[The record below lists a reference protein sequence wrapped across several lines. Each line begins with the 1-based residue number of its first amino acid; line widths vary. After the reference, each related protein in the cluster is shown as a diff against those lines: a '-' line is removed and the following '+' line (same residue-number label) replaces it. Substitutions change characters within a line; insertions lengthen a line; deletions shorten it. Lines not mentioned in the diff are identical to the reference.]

1 MGNRRLGRK
10 RLESVL
16 KQLDGTSADST
27 GSRAGKA
34 GFQMPPWQLMPAKYF
49 GWMDDFLFSPASL
62 VDNADA
68 ALTDDVGD
76 AAGGNVWR
84 TNIDGTSDAISLD
97 NSQTGGVVNI
107 LHGTGD
113 NEETH
118 MTALNHGFTLDAS
131 NARELWMTCR
141 LKTSDANATGIYIG
155 LASDNGAEETS
166 VSGGGL
172 EDGVGFYLAD
182 GAASEVITLLTA
194 VGDSETVTSLTDS
207 FVDATYVT
215 LSLYFDGSSV
225 QAYVNGVLRAT
236 VSSTLPTDGTIM
248 FPAIHVAA
256 REGAANTVSIDYMSV
271 CMER

>member
-27 GSRAGKA
+27 GSRAGKS

-49 GWMDDFLFSPASL
+49 GWMDDFLVANGSVGVAQDEDLAQASAI
-62 VDNADA
+62 DN
-68 ALTDDVGD
+68 L
-76 AAGGNVWR
+76 VWR
-84 TNIDGTSDAISLD
+84 TNIDGTSDTITLD

-118 MTALNHGFTLDAS
+118 MTAINHGFALDAS

-155 LASDNGAEETS
+155 LASDNGTEETS

-172 EDGVGFYLAD
+172 QDGVGFYLAD

-236 VSSTLPTDGTIM
+236 VNSTLPTDGTIM